1 MKNNIEKKAG
11 IYMKNLK
18 RIIVGIDIFA
28 ESNNV
33 LKRAFMLAREN
44 KAELFIIQAVQAPW
58 LSIPSYFGSKDI
70 AVDTKG
76 IKKKIEK
83 KIKALSKDANV
94 SYTIIVKEGSAHDI
108 LLYESKLLKADML
121 MLDGSGK
128 GKKNSL
134 GTTAEKVAHR
144 SHLPLLIVKNSV
156 KEPYQNILAPTDF
169 KIQSKQS
176 ILFAKNIF
184 TDAKIKAVHTYEA
197 FYASGI
203 YTADS
208 YTLEGIDIQKYN
220 KAIKTSAQNDLKK
233 FIKDLDIKKGGIID
247 AEFNNKESL
256 LKYINNGSFDL
267 VVIGSRGT
275 AGFNALLGSVA
286 SSILRESSTDV
297 LVYVP

>member
-1 MKNNIEKKAG
+1 MKK
-11 IYMKNLK
+11 LK

-28 ESNNV
+28 KSNNV
-33 LKRAFMLAREN
+33 LKRAFMLAKEN
-44 KAELFIIQAVQAPW
+44 RAELFIVHAVQTPW
-58 LSIPSYFGSKDI
+58 LSIPSYFGGKEI

-76 IKKKIEK
+76 IEKKIEK
-83 KIKALSKDANV
+83 KIKALQKDSKV
-94 SYTIIVKEGSAHDI
+94 PYSILVKEGSADEI

-121 MLDGSGK
+121 MLEGNGK
-128 GKKNSL
+128 GKKNFL
-134 GTTAEKVAHR
+134 GTTAEKVAHQ
-144 SHLPLLIVKNSV
+144 SHLPVLVVKNSV

-169 KIQSKQS
+169 NIQSKQS

-184 TDAKIKAVHTYEA
+184 TDAKIKAIHTYEA

-208 YTLEGIDIQKYN
+208 YTLEGLDLQQYN
-220 KAIKTSAQNDLKK
+220 KAIRTSAQNDLKK

-247 AEFNNKESL
+247 GEFNNKEAM

-275 AGFNALLGSVA
+275 AGFKALLGSVA
-286 SSILRESSTDV
+286 SSILRGSSTDV